1 MINLTPG
8 KTYHHIEITKAFN
21 GQNEG
26 GMRRSKATNTLHLII
41 NHTNSPYED
50 DWDGNVL
57 NYSGMG
63 QRGNQNINGA
73 QNKTLNESNS
83 NGVDVYL
90 SEVFKSTYYT
100 FRGRVKL
107 IAEPYQKEQL
117 DIEEKKRLVWI
128 FPLQLVD
135 KHQPINKSELAKT
148 LEKRIKKNQNLTADE
163 LLEKIKSKKG
173 SRKPGKRPTRSNYFQ
188 RDENIIL
195 YSLLRAKGICE
206 LCEEPAPFVKSDGE
220 GFLEVHHIQHL
231 ANNGDDSIEN
241 TVALCPNCHRKMHK
255 LGKIKDVKKL
265 ENINKFIP

>member
-1 MINLTPG
+1 MKIILLTPG
-8 KTYHHIEITKAFN
+8 ETYHHSKISKAFG
-21 GQNEG
+21 GQTEG

-57 NYSGMG
+57 HYSGMG
-63 QRGNQNINGA
+63 QRGNQNINGT

-90 SEVFKSTYYT
+90 SEVFKSTYYY

-128 FPLQLVD
+128 FPLQLIDEHKPVD
-135 KHQPINKSELAKT
+135 KSELAST
-148 LEKRIKKNQNLTADE
+148 LAKRIKKNKNLTAEELKQKIDE
-163 LLEKIKSKKG
+163 KG
-173 SRKPGKRPTRSNYFQ
+173 KRKPGKRSTSSTYYQ
-188 RDENIIL
+188 RDEDVIR
-195 YSLLRAKGICE
+195 YTLLRAEGICE
-206 LCEEPAPFVKSDGE
+206 LCEEPAPFLNSNGE

-231 ANNGDDSIEN
+231 ANDGDDTIEN
-241 TVALCPNCHRKMHK
+241 TVALCPNCRRKMHILDKKKDIKNSK
-255 LGKIKDVKKL
+255 LLTK
-265 ENINKFIP
+265 